1 MKRRP
6 NYHDDLMEDLKKRKT
21 AIGYLNA
28 ALRQGD
34 KEAFLLALKD
44 VAEAWGGLSK
54 LARTA
59 HIPRVSLYRMLSKKG
74 NPEMESLG
82 NVLKALGF
90 RLSVIEDRQL
100 EAA

>member
-1 MKRRP
+1 MKKRV
-6 NYHDDLMEDLKKRKT
+6 NYHDDLMKDLKDRKK
-21 AIGYLNA
+21 ALGYLNA

-59 HIPRVSLYRMLSKKG
+59 HMPRITLYKMLSEEG
-74 NPEMESLG
+74 NPEMESLE

-90 RLSVIEDRQL
+90 SLSVVESREL
-100 EAA
+100 LAA